1 MPMSP
6 DDQWVP
12 ELTLGPPCPTCLFH
26 LPRSQINGGTL
37 QSFRVTAFESRARAE
52 NSAGSRIWSPTLGGC
67 MSLLGRREQYK
78 GGASGLSVL
87 RTEA

>member
-37 QSFRVTAFESRARAE
+37 QSFRADS
-52 NSAGSRIWSPTLGGC
+52 I
-67 MSLLGRREQYK
+67 REQ
-78 GGASGLSVL
+78 G
-87 RTEA
+87 